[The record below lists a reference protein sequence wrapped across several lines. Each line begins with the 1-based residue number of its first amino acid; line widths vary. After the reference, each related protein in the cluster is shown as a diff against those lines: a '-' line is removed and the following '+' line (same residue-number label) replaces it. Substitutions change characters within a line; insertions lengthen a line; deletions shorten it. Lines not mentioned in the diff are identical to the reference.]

1 MLRKDI
7 YLFEYMND
15 WKKLSET
22 SLSKKEDTTQFNE
35 DFMKSYYKESDEG
48 YFIEVDV
55 QYSEQ
60 LHELH
65 NDLPFFL
72 EERKFKKWKSLQ
84 LIYMKKIKYV
94 IHMRNLKQAL
104 NHRLF
109 LKKNLG
115 VIKFNQNAKCLA
127 KTIY

>member
-15 WKKLSET
+15 WKKLNET

-35 DFMKSYYKESDEG
+35 DFMKSYYKQSDKG

-65 NDLPFFL
+65 NDLPFFSG
-72 EERKFKKWKSLQ
+72 RT
-84 LIYMKKIKYV
+84 KI
-94 IHMRNLKQAL
+94 
-104 NHRLF
+104 
-109 LKKNLG
+109 
-115 VIKFNQNAKCLA
+115 
-127 KTIY
+127 

>member
-15 WKKLSET
+15 WKKLNET

-35 DFMKSYYKESDEG
+35 DFMKSYCKESDEG

-65 NDLPFFL
+65 NDLPFFSI
-72 EERKFKKWKSLQ
+72 RT
-84 LIYMKKIKYV
+84 KI
-94 IHMRNLKQAL
+94 
-104 NHRLF
+104 
-109 LKKNLG
+109 
-115 VIKFNQNAKCLA
+115 
-127 KTIY
+127 

>member
-15 WKKLSET
+15 WKKLNET

-35 DFMKSYYKESDEG
+35 AFMKSYYKESDEG

-65 NDLPFFL
+65 NDLPFFSG
-72 EERKFKKWKSLQ
+72 RT
-84 LIYMKKIKYV
+84 KI
-94 IHMRNLKQAL
+94 
-104 NHRLF
+104 
-109 LKKNLG
+109 
-115 VIKFNQNAKCLA
+115 
-127 KTIY
+127 

>member
-1 MLRKDI
+1 MLQKDI

-65 NDLPFFL
+65 NDLPFLL
-72 EERKFKKWKSLQ
+72 EERKFKNWESL
-84 LIYMKKIKYV
+84 
-94 IHMRNLKQAL
+94 
-104 NHRLF
+104 
-109 LKKNLG
+109 
-115 VIKFNQNAKCLA
+115 
-127 KTIY
+127 